1 MVQGESIVVQKPIR
15 VLHVLGYF
23 DRGGAESM
31 VMNLYRSI
39 DRNKVQFGFV
49 VHGDRIGAFED
60 EVRQMGADIFR
71 VPDYTGINHIQYK
84 KAWRDIFSNHPEYS
98 VVHGHVRSTAN
109 IYLNMAKRFDLKTIA
124 HSHSTSS
131 GSGLAAQVKNIFQYG
146 IRQHA
151 DEFIACSTDAGQWLF
166 GEKICNSNH
175 FHILNNAIDTQDYIF
190 DPEIRKKIRR
200 ELHASDKFLIGHVGR
215 FHEAKNHSYLIDIF
229 YECLKVQENAEL
241 VLVGEGKLKQEI
253 KNKVQN
259 LDIQDHVHFLG
270 LRSDVNELLQAFDI
284 FLFPSLFEGLP
295 VTLVETQA
303 AALPAVISD
312 TITSD
317 IIITEYI
324 TKVSLDEKPKKWAK
338 IAMKTPEEI
347 KRQDTSEEIKKAH
360 YDIEVTSKWY
370 TTFIEEIVNKK

>member
-1 MVQGESIVVQKPIR
+1 MVQKPIR

-229 YECLKVQENAEL
+229 YECLKVQDGAKHSEAFGSVAKHEL
-241 VLVGEGKLKQEI
+241 GSEGHRDHEERRQEQSPEQSTPREREG
-253 KNKVQN
+253 NRRQRG
-259 LDIQDHVHFLG
+259 LGAASPAASTSAGAAHSGHRVHTPQW
-270 LRSDVNELLQAFDI
+270 RS
-284 FLFPSLFEGLP
+284 S
-295 VTLVETQA
+295 
-303 AALPAVISD
+303 
-312 TITSD
+312 TSGQR
-317 IIITEYI
+317 
-324 TKVSLDEKPKKWAK
+324 L
-338 IAMKTPEEI
+338 
-347 KRQDTSEEIKKAH
+347 
-360 YDIEVTSKWY
+360 
-370 TTFIEEIVNKK
+370 TTAPPRSHPR